1 MKAFLAGLTVILL
14 IASNGLAQSD
24 VIIKKRA
31 KELNNQNNVRQ
42 GVAPPTQPQPAR
54 PPTTAPVPQPQSSAL
69 SKLQAS
75 LAGITPGSTATTE
88 QKQKLANDISAVA
101 QTAKPSQAAATKLAE
116 ELWRGIAVK
125 ALSPASRSRLV
136 QELDAVL
143 NPAKYPQIKLPAV
156 YDDIQAIFQ
165 ENGLDRKRAVAI
177 SDAVKAVQSR

>member
-1 MKAFLAGLTVILL
+1 MKALLAALTVILL
-14 IASNGLAQSD
+14 IVSNGFAQSD

-42 GVAPPTQPQPAR
+42 GVAPPSQPQPAR
-54 PPTTAPVPQPQSSAL
+54 PPATAPAPQQSSAL

-75 LAGITPGSTATTE
+75 LAGITPGSTATAE

-116 ELWRGIAVK
+116 ELWGGIAVK

-143 NPAKYPQIKLPAV
+143 NPAKYPQVKLPAV